1 MQNPIND
8 IDRADLAKLHS
19 EVNQFRNHEFLIC
32 SFALALVGSTVSAL
46 SQSPLTGLAILFV
59 LFGLYVWL
67 LTIMDSRS
75 RVTTFLRAS
84 RNSYWENRYR
94 KFADTPDLGKFFT
107 WGQRNAATVIFVVL
121 GLVIPL
127 IAFRD
132 GFEACLPPRQD
143 CFPLWHWIGIFVV
156 VEALYLGFIIYFGP
170 PRNYSKRLNH
180 YMSRWRTVLREESTE
195 VTILPEDVLMNQLE
209 GFSMDA
215 PTRGSHIGLLE
226 FIEAYHCSS
235 IYSVMRALRSLYSL
249 EGSGKIRLICESNSQ
264 EKMSRMVIL
273 RAG

>member
-46 SQSPLTGLAILFV
+46 SQSPLTGLAILSV

-94 KFADTPDLGKFFT
+94 KFADTPDLGRFCT
-107 WGQRNAATVIFVVL
+107 WGQRNAATVIFAVL
-121 GLVIPL
+121 GLVIPF

-132 GFEACLPPRQD
+132 GFEACLPPKQN
-143 CFPLWHWIGIFVV
+143 CYPLWHWIVIFGLI
-156 VEALYLGFIIYFGP
+156 EICYLGFILYFGP
-170 PRNYSKRLNH
+170 PRNYKNRLNK
-180 YMSRWRTVLREESTE
+180 YISRWRSVLREELVEASM
-195 VTILPEDVLMNQLE
+195 LSEDIMINQLE
-209 GFSMDA
+209 RFSIEF
-215 PTRGSHIGLLE
+215 PTGNSRVDMIE
-226 FIEAYHCSS
+226 FIEAYHGTDVCSA
-235 IYSVMRALRSLYSL
+235 MRALSILYGL
-249 EGSGKIRLICESNSQ
+249 QESGRITIVCDPSSQ
-264 EKMSRMVIL
+264 EKAPQIAVI